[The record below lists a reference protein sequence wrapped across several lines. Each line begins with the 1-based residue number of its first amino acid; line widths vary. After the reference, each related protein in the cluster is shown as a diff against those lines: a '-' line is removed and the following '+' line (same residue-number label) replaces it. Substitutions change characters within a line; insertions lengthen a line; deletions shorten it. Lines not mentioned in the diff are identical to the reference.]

1 MQGLGDSAET
11 RSRGVVSEDYLSS
24 RAGDFH
30 DLLVVGSEEVVLSS
44 VSAVVPLLLQQ
55 LPKLPG
61 QVHVEEELQDAT
73 GSSRKRT
80 LSSMA
85 SDA

>member
-1 MQGLGDSAET
+1 MSDLD
-11 RSRGVVSEDYLSS
+11 
-24 RAGDFH
+24 DFVIVGS
-30 DLLVVGSEEVVLSS
+30 DEAVVGGVA
-44 VSAVVPLLLQQ
+44 AVMPLFLQQ
-55 LPKLPG
+55 LPKLPR
-61 QVHVEEELQDAT
+61 QVHVEEEVQDAT